1 MTAAAPGPDE
11 RGVPTPGR
19 LRRALLFA
27 LNFFKHPRMVGTFAV
42 SSPALVQRLLAPV
55 DWQQCRTVVE
65 LGPGVGTITRA
76 LLAAMPA
83 RARLIAIETNADFVR
98 ELRMALP
105 DPRLQVVAGSA
116 AELDRHL
123 HELGVGAVDVVVS
136 GIPFSTMPAQAR
148 EDTLDAV
155 AGALG
160 ERGQFLVYQYSAMIR
175 EPLRQR
181 FHQVHSEREWRNL
194 VPVHLFRVSQ
204 PVSAPWAPGAG

>member
-1 MTAAAPGPDE
+1 MTAAPPVPDGH
-11 RGVPTPGR
+11 GVETPGR
-19 LRRALLFA
+19 LRRALVFA

-55 DWQQCRTVVE
+55 DWQHCRTVVE

-83 RARLIAIETNADFVR
+83 QARLIVIETNDDFVR
-98 ELRMALP
+98 ELRQALP

-116 AELDRHL
+116 ADLDRHL
-123 HELGVGAVDVVVS
+123 QALGARPVDVVVS

-155 AGALG
+155 AHALG
-160 ERGQFLVYQYSAMIR
+160 DRGQFLVYQYSAMIR
-175 EPLRQR
+175 EPLQQR
-181 FHQVHSEREWRNL
+181 FNQVHSEREWRNL

-204 PVSAPWAPGAG
+204 PVSTP